1 MLNKKSTI
9 QHTKFAIWKH
19 NQMLTLSLF
28 MISLP
33 NMEMVVHS
41 SRFTF
46 MKNNFNWLGVCERL
60 FPFFRMFFSLSIS
73 HYSHCQAKIAAI
85 RIQLQYVLVNGS
97 DFNFVAYIFEI
108 ESIFYRVFLHLL
120 QFIFNDCQ
128 CHFHMQLCEC
138 CSLEYTY
145 IKPIRAIVFQ
155 LHCHIA
161 HCSAA
166 QLWTEHTLNRTRLRI

>member
-1 MLNKKSTI
+1 MCWTKSRPSNTQNSLFENTI
-9 QHTKFAIWKH
+9 KCS
-19 NQMLTLSLF
+19 LSLF

-145 IKPIRAIVFQ
+145 IKPIPAIVFQ
-155 LHCHIA
+155 
-161 HCSAA
+161 
-166 QLWTEHTLNRTRLRI
+166 